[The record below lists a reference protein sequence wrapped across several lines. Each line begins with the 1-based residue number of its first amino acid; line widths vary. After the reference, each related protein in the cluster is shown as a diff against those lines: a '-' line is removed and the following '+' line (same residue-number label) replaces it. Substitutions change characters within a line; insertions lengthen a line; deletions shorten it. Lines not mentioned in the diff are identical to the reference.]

1 MKKLCSRLIFTLSM
15 ILAFT
20 AVHAEQNH
28 VEKELTLM
36 LDWFVNPDHGALIV
50 AQQKG
55 LFKEQGLNITIQ
67 EPTDP
72 SMPAKL
78 VAAGQVDLAV
88 SYQPQLIQDVAVGLP
103 LVRISTLIGTPLN
116 TLMVLDSSGINNIAD
131 LKGKKIGTA
140 ISDGVGEATIDTMLK
155 NSGLSLDDVKIINV
169 GWGLSSSLAAKKVDA
184 IYGGYRNFELH
195 QLAIEGFKGRAFFVE
210 EEGVPPYD
218 ELVVVVKKNQLEVTT
233 TRKFNRAVELAT
245 QYIVNHQD
253 EAWEVFKSY
262 KGDLDTELNRLAW
275 KDTVIRFALRPA
287 ALDVQRYD
295 EYARFLKNTGLIKHI
310 PKSESYLK

>member
-1 MKKLCSRLIFTLSM
+1 MKNSCSRLIVASLM
-15 ILAFT
+15 MLAFT
-20 AVHAEQNH
+20 SAHAE
-28 VEKELTLM
+28 EKMTLM

-50 AQQKG
+50 AQQQG
-55 LFKEQGLNITIQ
+55 LFKDQGLDITIQ

-78 VAAGQVDLAV
+78 VAAGNVELAV

-116 TLMVLDSSGINNIAD
+116 TLMVLDSSDIKSIAD
-131 LKGKKIGTA
+131 LKGKTIGTA
-140 ISDGVGEATIDTMLK
+140 IVDGVGEATVDAMLK
-155 NSGLSLDDVKIINV
+155 NSGLSISDVSIINV
-169 GWGLSSSLAAKKVDA
+169 GWGLSSSLASKQVDA
-184 IYGGYRNFELH
+184 IYGGYRNFEMH
-195 QLAIEGFKGRAFFVE
+195 QLATEGFKGRAFFVE

-218 ELVVVVKKNQLEVTT
+218 ELVVVAKRDKLDATT
-233 TRKFNRAVELAT
+233 IRKFNRAIELAT

-253 EAWEVFKSY
+253 EAWNVFKSY

-295 EYARFLKNTGLIKHI
+295 EYAAFLKATGLIKQI
-310 PKSESYLK
+310 PNSDSYLK

>member
-1 MKKLCSRLIFTLSM
+1 MKLSYSRLIAISLM
-15 ILAFT
+15 MLAFT
-20 AVHAEQNH
+20 SAHAE
-28 VEKELTLM
+28 EKITLM

-50 AQQKG
+50 AQQQG
-55 LFKEQGLNITIQ
+55 LFKEQGLDITIQ

-78 VAAGQVDLAV
+78 VAAGNVELAV

-116 TLMVLDSSGINNIAD
+116 TLMVLDSSDIKSIAD
-131 LKGKKIGTA
+131 LKGKTIGTA
-140 ISDGVGEATIDTMLK
+140 ITDGVGEATVDTMLK
-155 NSGLSLDDVKIINV
+155 HSGLSINDVSIVNV
-169 GWGLSSSLAAKKVDA
+169 GWGLSSSLASKKVDA
-184 IYGGYRNFELH
+184 IYGGYRNFEMH
-195 QLAIEGFKGRAFFVE
+195 QLATEGFKGRAFFVE

-218 ELVVVVKKNQLEVTT
+218 ELVVVAKKNQLDAMTI
-233 TRKFNRAVELAT
+233 RKFNRAIELAT

-253 EAWEVFKSY
+253 EAWKIFKSY

-287 ALDVQRYD
+287 ALDVQRYN
-295 EYARFLKNTGLIKHI
+295 EYANFLKKTGLIKQI
-310 PKSESYLK
+310 PSSDDYLK

>member
-1 MKKLCSRLIFTLSM
+1 MKNSCSRLIVTSLM
-15 ILAFT
+15 MLAFT
-20 AVHAEQNH
+20 SAHAE
-28 VEKELTLM
+28 EKMTLM

-50 AQQKG
+50 AQQQG
-55 LFKEQGLNITIQ
+55 LFKDQGLDITIQ

-78 VAAGQVDLAV
+78 VAAGNVELAV

-116 TLMVLDSSGINNIAD
+116 TLMVLDSSDIKSIAD
-131 LKGKKIGTA
+131 LKGKTIGTA
-140 ISDGVGEATIDTMLK
+140 IVDGVGEATVDAMLK
-155 NSGLSLDDVKIINV
+155 NSGLSISDVSIINV
-169 GWGLSSSLAAKKVDA
+169 GWGLSSSLASKQVDA
-184 IYGGYRNFELH
+184 IYGGYRNFEMH
-195 QLAIEGFKGRAFFVE
+195 QLATEGFKGRAFFVE

-218 ELVVVVKKNQLEVTT
+218 ELVVVAKRDKLDTT
-233 TRKFNRAVELAT
+233 TIRKFNRAIELAT

-253 EAWEVFKSY
+253 EAWNVFKSY
-262 KGDLDTELNRLAW
+262 KSDLDTELNRLAW

-295 EYARFLKNTGLIKHI
+295 EYAAFLKATGLIKQI
-310 PKSESYLK
+310 PNSDSYLK

>member
-1 MKKLCSRLIFTLSM
+1 MM
-15 ILAFT
+15 LAFT
-20 AVHAEQNH
+20 SAHAE
-28 VEKELTLM
+28 EKMTLM

-50 AQQKG
+50 AQQQG
-55 LFKEQGLNITIQ
+55 LFKDQGLDITIQ

-78 VAAGQVDLAV
+78 VAAGNVELAV

-116 TLMVLDSSGINNIAD
+116 TLMVLDSSDIKSIAD
-131 LKGKKIGTA
+131 LKGKTIGTA
-140 ISDGVGEATIDTMLK
+140 IVDGVGEATVDAMLK
-155 NSGLSLDDVKIINV
+155 NSGLSISDVSIINV
-169 GWGLSSSLAAKKVDA
+169 GWGLSSSLASKQVDA
-184 IYGGYRNFELH
+184 IYGGYRNFEMH
-195 QLAIEGFKGRAFFVE
+195 QLATEGFKGRAFFVE

-218 ELVVVVKKNQLEVTT
+218 ELVVVAKKDKLDATII
-233 TRKFNRAVELAT
+233 RKFNRAIELAT

-253 EAWEVFKSY
+253 EAWNVFKSY

-287 ALDVQRYD
+287 ALDVLRYD
-295 EYARFLKNTGLIKHI
+295 EYASFLQKTGLIKQV
-310 PKSESYLK
+310 PNSDDYLK